1 MGPVTHPE
9 QSVASGERPE
19 PVPLELELE
28 LEAVVR
34 LVGGGTVLRC
44 DRDDMAAWLREM
56 MAPAVEFLPGGPA
69 AASVVVHSEPV
80 LGTAPGATGS
90 QPCFAVDTKVEFL
103 PSSGT
108 AGGTTPLRLEHDDK
122 TVSYAIDGDRVTI
135 APSGPAPD
143 LRVATFMAVRELA
156 VAQALASPTLQLH
169 AAGFASAGRVALLTG
184 PRGAGKTTTLSHLT
198 ASSGYAMVTNDRALA
213 FPADDSWEVRGVPTI
228 VGIRSGTME
237 LLPHVFAGAAE
248 RTVHLT
254 CDEVPASAAAE
265 RRIKPGRVPS
275 MTLAQMARRVGAPL
289 AAGGQLASISVVRID
304 ETVPTFTLRL
314 LDPPE
319 AEEAIYPL
327 RFGRLTE
334 PRPLTVFET
343 MLGRTAP
350 PPFDRALL
358 RRLAATVPCLEVR
371 VGRGLLESPTAG
383 GELAAA
389 LLAPAASAHG

>member
-9 QSVASGERPE
+9 QSVASGDRPQ
-19 PVPLELELE
+19 PVP

-34 LVGGGTVLRC
+34 LVDGGTVLRC

-56 MAPAVEFLPGGPA
+56 MAPAVDFLPGGPA
-69 AASVVVHSEPV
+69 AASVVVQAEPV
-80 LGTAPGATGS
+80 LGPAPSATGS

-108 AGGTTPLRLEHDDK
+108 AGGATPLRLEHYDK
-122 TVSYAIDGDRVTI
+122 TVSYAIDGDQVTI

-156 VAQALASPTLQLH
+156 VAQALAQAPPILQLH
-169 AAGFASAGRVALLTG
+169 AAGFACAGRVALLTG

-198 ASSGYAMVTNDRALA
+198 ASSGYAIVTNDRALA
-213 FPADDSWEVRGVPTI
+213 FPGADGWEVRGVPTI

-254 CDEVPASAAAE
+254 CDEIPASAAAE

-289 AAGGQLASISVVRID
+289 AAGGRLASISVVRID
-304 ETVPTFTLRL
+304 ETVPTFALRL

-358 RRLAATVPCLEVR
+358 RRLAAAVPCLEVR

-389 LLAPAASAHG
+389 LLAQAGSAHG